1 MRLELIDGIRLLI
14 IAFLA
19 YIPTVTISGW
29 FTAWVAKRC
38 DDDLPER
45 FGFLTLDPFAHF
57 SFFGFT
63 FMLIGELFGNY
74 LSFFKGFPGFGRFI
88 ILDPRPESNK
98 AKAIMTFFA
107 RSLAHF
113 IMLTTVVLVMTV
125 LFQKAAG
132 FLLQQQFQSFFA
144 SLKDVVI
151 FFFKQNLIL
160 CTIYFLFG
168 VADSIC
174 FVMQIPR
181 MFSFHYFGVLIAV
194 LLLLSDAVNILL
206 EVYVALL
213 QRLLMGI
220 L

>member
-1 MRLELIDGIRLLI
+1 MVLP
-14 IAFLA
+14 FL
-19 YIPTVTISGW
+19 
-29 FTAWVAKRC
+29 
-38 DDDLPER
+38 
-45 FGFLTLDPFAHF
+45 
-57 SFFGFT
+57 
-63 FMLIGELFGNY
+63 LIGELFGHY
-74 LSFFKGFPGFGRFI
+74 LTFFRGFPGFGRFI
-88 ILDPRPESNK
+88 ILDPPPTGNK

-113 IMLTTVVLVMTV
+113 IMLTTVVLVMTI
-125 LFQKAAG
+125 LFQKG
-132 FLLQQQFQSFFA
+132 SVFLLQESFQSFFV

-168 VADSIC
+168 VADAIC
-174 FVMQIPR
+174 FVMLIPR
-181 MFSFHYFGVLIAV
+181 MFSLQYFGVLIAV
-194 LLLLSDAVNILL
+194 LLLLSDVTGFLL